1 MESYKIDFQPVGR
14 RGESSGQSTL
24 LDAACRMGVGLS
36 GVCGGHGKCQACK
49 VQILDGKVSDP
60 TPSEREAFRAEQLQ
74 EGWRLA
80 CQTTPASDC
89 KVHVPAE
96 SMTTPQRTQVEGL
109 EIQIP
114 SEPLVQA
121 YRVKLQESTLSKV
134 EADDENLIQTLNRE
148 HGLSCTKTDIEVLRG
163 FSPLVRSRDWECQA
177 SVRGDEIIGVAP
189 WPSPV
194 LGFAADLGT
203 TKIAGYLVD
212 LKDGRTL
219 ASKGVMNPQISYGED
234 VISRIQ
240 VTLSSPA
247 AGADMRRVAVEALNQ
262 VASDLCRE
270 AGAAVTDIADAV
282 IVCNTAMHHLLL
294 GLPVKQLVLAPFV
307 PAVSRALDFK
317 ARDMGL
323 RAASGAYVHFLPNIA
338 GFVGADHVAMLLA
351 TMQTKPSGLVIALDI
366 GTNTEV
372 SLIDGENIS
381 SVSCASGPAFEGYHI
396 KHGMRAARGAI
407 EKVRIEKN
415 AIRIQTIDDAPPSG
429 ICGSGVLDAMAQL
442 YLTGIV
448 DGSGR
453 MLDNHPR
460 VRDGQAYREFVL
472 VEEGVSGAPLT
483 IVLTQHDVRELQ
495 LAKAAIRTGIQ
506 VLLATNGRKEQEVD
520 HVIIAGAFGTYIDV
534 ASAVAIGMMPGL
546 PLERFR
552 QVGNAAGMGARMALI
567 SSTQRKKAQA
577 LASRV
582 NYVELGSAPQFSETF
597 LNACSLAT

>member
-1 MESYKIDFQPVGR
+1 MASHKIDFQPVGR
-14 RGESSGQSTL
+14 RGESSSESTL
-24 LDAACRMGVGLS
+24 LDAARQMGVGLS
-36 GVCGGHGKCQACK
+36 GICGGHGKCQACK
-49 VQILDGKVSDP
+49 VRILEGKVSDP
-60 TPSEREAFRAEQLQ
+60 TPSEEETFNAEQLL

-80 CQTTPASDC
+80 CQAYPAADC

-96 SMTTPQRTQVEGL
+96 SMTAPQRTQVEGL
-109 EIQIP
+109 EIQVP
-114 SEPLVQA
+114 PEPLVQT
-121 YRVKLQESTLSKV
+121 YRVKLQASTLSNV
-134 EADDENLIQTLNRE
+134 RADDESLIQTLNRE

-240 VTLSSPA
+240 ATLSSPA
-247 AGADMRRVAVEALNQ
+247 AGADMQRVAVETLNQ
-262 VASDLCRE
+262 LASDLCQE
-270 AGAAVTDIADAV
+270 VGAAVTDIVDSV
-282 IVCNTAMHHLLL
+282 IVSNTAMHHLLL

-307 PAVSRALDFK
+307 PAASKALDFK

-323 RAASGAYVHFLPNIA
+323 RVASGAYVHFLPNIA
-338 GFVGADHVAMLLA
+338 GFVGGDHVAMLLA

-396 KHGMRAARGAI
+396 RHGMRAARGAI
-407 EKVRIEKN
+407 EKVRIENN
-415 AIRIQTIDDAPPSG
+415 AVQIQTIGDAPPAG

-442 YLTGIV
+442 HLAGVV

-453 MLDNHPR
+453 MLDGYPR
-460 VRDGQAYREFVL
+460 VRSGPEYREFVL
-472 VEEGVSGAPLT
+472 VEEGEFGAPMT
-483 IVLTQHDVRELQ
+483 VVLTQHDVRELQ

-506 VLLATNGRKEQEVD
+506 VLLATNGRKEQD
-520 HVIIAGAFGTYIDV
+520 LDQVIIAGAFGTYIDV
-534 ASAVAIGMMPGL
+534 ASAMAIGMMPGL
-546 PLERFR
+546 ALERFR

-567 SSTQRKKAQA
+567 SSTQRMKAQT

-582 NYVELGSAPQFSETF
+582 KYVELGSAPQFSETF